1 MAKRFQ
7 TLKDEEIVKV
17 IQGIEQYQCPAG
29 RRPMLR
35 ALFLLLGNLG
45 LRVSEATAL
54 QWRAVDFDRGEIT
67 VHTLKQR
74 RENGLHHEDHEDTLP
89 LDSKTLE
96 ALRALHNGAQPADRI
111 FPISRHSTYNIFQ
124 RLLHYACLRPIKL
137 HSLRHSAVT
146 RWVRTGNL
154 AFAREMAR
162 HASLATTSLYT
173 HCDDLRKQLESVPPV
188 G

>member
-7 TLKDEEIVKV
+7 TLKDEEIVMM
-17 IQGIEQYQCPAG
+17 IRGIEQYQCPPE

-45 LRVSEATAL
+45 LRVSEATSL
-54 QWRAVDFDRGEIT
+54 QWRAVDFERGEIT
-67 VHTLKQR
+67 VQTLKQH
-74 RENGLHHEDHEDTLP
+74 REHRSRHENSEDTLP
-89 LDSKTLE
+89 LDAKTLE
-96 ALRALHNGAQPADRI
+96 ALRLLRNGAKPADRI
-111 FPISRHSTYNIFQ
+111 FPISRHSAYNIFQ
-124 RLLHYACLRPIKL
+124 RLLHYASLKPIKL
-137 HSLRHSAVT
+137 HALRHSAVT

-173 HCDDLRKQLESVPPV
+173 HCDDLRKQLNAVPSV